1 MPWHIEK
8 SGKGY
13 FVVTTSTGRR
23 HSEKPISE
31 ARAKAQLRIL
41 ESVKEKKSPARGRVE
56 LP

>member
-13 FVVTTSTGRR
+13 YVVTTSTGRR

-41 ESVKEKKSPARGRVE
+41 ESIKEKKPPARGRVE